1 MRQSNTCLTLLLPD
15 QPAASTNSSNSSP
28 ESLLEACEGLQNPP
42 ATSYQSFLCG
52 LLTYTR
58 GKDAHTYI
66 DTHTPV
72 CHRSPLGLPQTC
84 ADITIKPR
92 TPRHCMVI
100 HHMQHTH
107 TNTLTEGER
116 VSSCMLR
123 GRHASRA
130 GSSTKHHDWG
140 VKINFQPQSG
150 SSYIILLLL
159 SGFSSQIK
167 EQYASPFSVSG
178 FALSFPLL
186 F

>member
-1 MRQSNTCLTLLLPD
+1 
-15 QPAASTNSSNSSP
+15 
-28 ESLLEACEGLQNPP
+28 
-42 ATSYQSFLCG
+42 
-52 LLTYTR
+52 
-58 GKDAHTYI
+58 
-66 DTHTPV
+66 
-72 CHRSPLGLPQTC
+72 
-84 ADITIKPR
+84 
-92 TPRHCMVI
+92 MVI

-186 F
+186 FWRLILSLPYTFLANTPLSTQPCHRGPDNFQSIKEDALLGGPWHSAGRRPRDFDLIKRARPPPLVSGIVLEIALTCRVITSNEQLGGWLSQ